1 MQRIK
6 GLLLLVGIGLLVF
19 FITREIYEPDANTE
33 QVSAAVLLERVRP
46 VLKLTTVEGEFVE
59 LYNHTDSWDWGYSIP
74 GFTEKRAILRVK
86 ARVSVGYDLNGLRVS
101 TDEVTHTI
109 TLEAPPNPQVLSV
122 EHDVDYYDL
131 SEGLF
136 NTFSP
141 QELTSVSAKAKQQVI
156 DKLPQSGL
164 FAEAEKQRDEV
175 VKVVRTLV
183 ESAGW
188 KLEVAWAK
196 DNGTPIKD

>member
-6 GLLLLVGIGLLVF
+6 GLLLLLGTVLLVF
-19 FITREIYEPDANTE
+19 FITREIYQPGAVTE

-59 LYNHTDSWDWGYSIP
+59 LYTHKDSWDWGYSIP

-86 ARVSVGYDLNGLRVS
+86 ARVSVGYDLNGMRVS
-101 TDEVTHTI
+101 TNEVTHTI
-109 TLEAPPNPQVLSV
+109 TLDAPPRPQILSV
-122 EHDVDYYDL
+122 EHDIDYYDM

-136 NTFSP
+136 NSFGP
-141 QELTSVSAKAKQQVI
+141 QELTSISARAKQQVL
-156 DKLPQSGL
+156 DKVPQSGL
-164 FAEAEKQRDEV
+164 FEEAEKQRDEV
-175 VKVVRTLV
+175 VGVVRTLA

-188 KLEVAWAK
+188 TVEVNRVEKPATPVK
-196 DNGTPIKD
+196 D